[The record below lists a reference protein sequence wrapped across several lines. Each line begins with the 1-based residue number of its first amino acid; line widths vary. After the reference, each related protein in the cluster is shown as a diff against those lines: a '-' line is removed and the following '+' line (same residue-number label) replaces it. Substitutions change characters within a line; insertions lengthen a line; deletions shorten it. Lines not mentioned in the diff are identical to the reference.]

1 MSFAAVI
8 LVATLGAVR
17 FAPAA
22 NPPDLRVSVAERVV
36 ESGPDSA
43 SADTL
48 AWLVGQWTA
57 TEPGA
62 RGDSV
67 YVTMNCR
74 WLTTHQGIA
83 FDVSFT
89 HGRTGKPTPHYD
101 GVYYWDPA
109 QHSFASWQ
117 VDENGQ
123 VGTATMTLIPKGLE
137 QTTHIVH
144 RDGKAHFTKTR
155 LERIDANSFRLVG
168 MFRPA
173 NSETWMSAIDQI
185 YRRVR

>member
-1 MSFAAVI
+1 MSFAAI
-8 LVATLGAVR
+8 LLVATLGAVR
-17 FAPAA
+17 FAPASSA
-22 NPPDLRVSVAERVV
+22 PGLGVPLAERVV
-36 ESGPDSA
+36 QSAPDSV
-43 SADTL
+43 SIDTL

-57 TEPGA
+57 TESGA

-109 QHSFASWQ
+109 QHGFASWQ

-123 VGTATMTLIPKGLE
+123 VGTATITLTPTGLE

-144 RDGKAHFTKTR
+144 RDGKAHFTRTR
-155 LERIDANSFRLVG
+155 LERIDANAFRLVG

-173 NSETWMSAIDQI
+173 NSETWMPAIDQI
-185 YRRVR
+185 YRRVQ